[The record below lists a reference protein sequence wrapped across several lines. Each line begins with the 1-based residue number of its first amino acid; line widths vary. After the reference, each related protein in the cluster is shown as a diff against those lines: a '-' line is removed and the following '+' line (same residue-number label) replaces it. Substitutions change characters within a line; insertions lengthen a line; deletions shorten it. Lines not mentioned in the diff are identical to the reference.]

1 MGTWAPVLVGHR
13 GLHLSARSSQEV
25 LSLLG
30 PGACEPGQTL
40 PLSRPSR
47 SHSGSC
53 RRRGSSACCLRP
65 VRAAG
70 VGEPSRRNPQGR
82 PVGAHRLARPRCHR
96 PSSRCGC
103 ERPQGAVRAAAAPW
117 AARLLARPPEAD
129 VAWGRRLCSERG
141 SPGSR
146 LGVGRWLPRDKHPKV
161 EPQPAERGRHWGV
174 SSVTGAEE
182 TTRNHCPQ
190 RAGQTA

>member
-1 MGTWAPVLVGHR
+1 MGTWAPVLVGRR

-117 AARLLARPPEAD
+117 AARLLARPPGAD

-146 LGVGRWLPRDKHPKV
+146 LGVGRWLPRDKRGDREHPKV
-161 EPQPAERGRHWGV
+161 EPQPAERGRHWA
-174 SSVTGAEE
+174 SA
-182 TTRNHCPQ
+182 
-190 RAGQTA
+190 A